1 MPNLVGIGNSQV
13 PTNAMLG
20 GLAYKDSVG
29 EIDIDKIKAKISY
42 DAQSSGGTGL
52 FVYDTRKDSDGG
64 AWRHRTQNTTWYN
77 EGVSSKRGARKEFPS
92 VAVLVVSEDD
102 DRAIHIFDG
111 DDPNL
116 PMWMIIDS
124 SDSQWPLTEFSSI
137 TALNGIIAL
146 GSDSSEQP
154 LYETRNRL
162 DLYYFISDKIESS
175 GGSSGGN
182 YYGTIHGLV
191 NRRDHARSRATAGLG
206 NSVYNLVHMRVKDV
220 AMTVLPGAPIDETT
234 GLPVPTIAVAT
245 AGGISIIKDDKSVV
259 NITVSAALLHHEPR
273 NVAFLGGSGENGGYA
288 EGTSS
293 SARLLWTEGNNYDL
307 EDRGFLNAPIPT
319 SSVVTTHSGS
329 LPSGYIHYGIGRGA
343 TNIYSTLALNT
354 VLSPEYPSPRER
366 KFQIPGPD
374 GTIILGCKHYLNGGL
389 EQIRQDINSPS
400 NGSLNAITTSYNT
413 GWMHGDCKLAAL
425 SDTDDT
431 DLTGTNL
438 VGNGDFLNGTTGWTA
453 HNAAISVSGAI
464 LTVSDSSNAGADSQA
479 YRTVSGLTSGKV
491 YYVAIRHKS
500 NTQHRL
506 WISTASG
513 PLSSGNVI
521 SKTYLSSYAT
531 SYRQDYYTFTA
542 SSTSVTVA
550 LQVDGTGTAYYDWIY
565 INESIDFDRSASG
578 QPAYDQ
584 TINGNPLQV
593 FGTIEKHAVATGA
606 DLMGYRPSSGSL
618 GNNYLRLPLTSTE
631 FDISNDWSINF
642 WAKNNGNTAENYSGF
657 EIAPDDIS
665 SNSAYSIIALSMY
678 MQNDGVIGLR
688 GMNGNANQD
697 ATGKPL
703 ATAGDWRC
711 INIVQE
717 SGITYLYIDGELNVS
732 KSVSYTNPSTQY
744 SLYIFGWSYSTTR
757 YFGRRQVDFSLF
769 RLSESAPS
777 AEKIKKMYEDEKK
790 LFVENAK
797 CTLYGT
803 SDVVTA
809 IAHDDK
815 TNIVHAGTSSGR
827 SEFRGL
833 NRINNT
839 TTAVTTAISA
849 SDGFVAEQ

>member
-20 GLAYKDSVG
+20 GLAYQDSVG
-29 EIDIDKIKAKISY
+29 EIDIEKIKAKTIY

-52 FVYDTRKDSDGG
+52 FVYDTSKDSDGG

-77 EGVSSKRGARKEFPS
+77 EGVSSKRGARKEFPA

-102 DRAIHIFDG
+102 NRAIHIYEG

-124 SDSQWPLTEFSSI
+124 SDSQWPLTEHSSI

-175 GGSSGGN
+175 GGSSGGS
-182 YYGTIHGLV
+182 YYGTIQGLV
-191 NRRDHARSRATAGLG
+191 NRRDHARSRSSTVYGGGSLG
-206 NSVYNLVHMRVKDV
+206 YSVYNLVHMRVKDV
-220 AMTVLPGAPIDETT
+220 AMTVLPNAPIDDAT

-245 AGGISIIKDDKSVV
+245 AGGTSIIKDDKSVV
-259 NITVSAALLHHEPR
+259 NITINHSLLHHEPR
-273 NVAFLGGSGENGGYA
+273 NVAFLG
-288 EGTSS
+288 T
-293 SARLLWTEGNNYDL
+293 RLLWTEGNNYDL
-307 EDRGFLNAPIPT
+307 QDRAFLNAPIPT
-319 SSVVTTHSGS
+319 SSIALSHSGA
-329 LPSGYIHYGIGRGA
+329 LPSGYIGYGLGRGA
-343 TNIYSTLALNT
+343 GNIYNNTYLNT
-354 VLSPEYPSPRER
+354 VLNNEYPSPRQR
-366 KFQIPGPD
+366 KFQIPGPND
-374 GTIILGCKHYLNGGL
+374 DTIILGCKHYLFGGL
-389 EQIRQDINSPS
+389 EQIHQDIDSPS

-413 GWMHGDCKLAAL
+413 GWMHGDCRLAAL
-425 SDTDDT
+425 SDTDGT

-438 VGNGDFLNGTTGWTA
+438 VGNGDFSNGTTGWTA
-453 HNAAISVSGAI
+453 HNASISASSGV

-479 YRTVSGLTSGKV
+479 YRTVSGLTVGKV
-491 YYVAIRHKS
+491 YYVAIRHQS

-521 SKTYLSSYAT
+521 SKTYVSSYAT

-550 LQVDGTGTAYYDWIY
+550 LQVDGTGTAYYNWIF

-584 TINGNPLQV
+584 TISGNPLQV

-606 DLMGYRPSSGSL
+606 ELMGYRPNSGSL
-618 GNNYLRLPLTSTE
+618 GDNYLRVPLNTPT
-631 FDISNDWSINF
+631 FDLTGDWSINF

-657 EIAPDDIS
+657 EIAPNDIS
-665 SNSAYSIIALSMY
+665 SNTQYQLISISMY

-703 ATAGDWRC
+703 NIEGLWRC
-711 INIVQE
+711 INIVQR
-717 SGITYLYIDGELNVS
+717 SGTTHLYIDGELNVS
-732 KSVSYTNPSTQY
+732 KSVSYTNPSTSY
-744 SLYIFGWSYSTTR
+744 SLYIFGWSYGNTR

-769 RLSESAPS
+769 RLSETAPS
-777 AEKIKKMYEDEKK
+777 AKEIKKMFEDEKK

-797 CTLYGT
+797 CTLYG
-803 SDVVTA
+803 SSIPVTA
-809 IAHDDK
+809 IAYDDK
-815 TNIVHAGTSSGR
+815 TNIVHAGTASGR